1 MFKQL
6 LLFLLCWLWS
16 ALPLEADEPISVT
29 LPGTVTYTLQDTY
42 GDGWNGASISVIDSN
57 GNVVETI
64 TMSGGSSLEG
74 SISLNSD
81 ENYKF
86 VWNSGRYDNECGFV
100 FYDENNKEILSHEVG
115 SKFVLVDVEGYSACL
130 AKTDCAKNCSVSTIT
145 YNSAELSWTGNGG
158 AQSYN
163 LRYRNMDADDGW
175 HTVTGVT
182 SPYTLTGLAADTNY
196 AWEVQAVYSD
206 HNSDWLMYERFTT
219 QELYVKPYDVAVT
232 DIAPTSVVLSWSGNG
247 DVQSYN
253 LRYREASTVFS
264 ESFENGMPS
273 TWQKSGENVFV
284 STPPSGMTAP
294 NGDYV
299 LEIRGGGNVT
309 LPQISLGG
317 TLAFQAAAYDD
328 TTVGYSVSV
337 IIGGNNTTLAEGKI
351 NEGSFDNLV
360 IDLSE
365 YAGQT
370 GTIKITMTSGG
381 YLIIDDVKILK
392 GDEKEWT
399 TVNNVVA
406 PYTLKGLTPDTYYEV
421 QAQAVYGEGE
431 SKWKKFPV
439 FTTLERYAK
448 PYDFAVTDTAITSAV
463 LSWSCYEG
471 VQSYNLRYRNTE
483 ADEDWHILTGVASP
497 YTLKDLTPDT
507 YYEVQV
513 QAVYSDNNSN
523 WSGSKKFTTLE
534 LYARPYDLAVTDV
547 ASTKAV
553 LSWSGNED
561 VQSYNLRYR
570 ETDIILDESFE
581 NNMPSTWQT
590 SGENVFVNIPPPGM
604 TAPSGGSVL
613 AIDGSGTVTLPQ
625 MSLGGTLAFQA
636 AAYASSTAGYSV
648 SVSTDEGDEIV
659 AERTANGGS
668 FALQTVDLSAYAG
681 QTGTISII
689 MTSGSYLIVDDVKIS
704 KGDEEE
710 WTTVNNVVAPYT
722 LKGLTPDT
730 YYDVQAQAVY
740 GEGESKWKNFLIF
753 STLERYAKP
762 YGLAVTDTATS
773 SAVLSWS
780 GNEDVQSYNLRYRE
794 TDKILDES
802 FENGMPSTWQ
812 TSGGNMFVD
821 TPPPGMTAPSGNQV
835 LAIDGGGTVTLPQMP
850 LRGTLTFQAAAFD
863 SSTSGYIISVSTDE
877 GDEIVAEGTANAGS
891 FALQTVDLSA
901 YAGQTGAIKIT
912 MTSGG
917 YLIIDDVRIST
928 GNVAGWTTVNN
939 AVAPYMLKGLTS
951 ETYYEVQAQAVYEG
965 KTTDWTES
973 VLFHTLEST
982 VPAPTGLTIDNVT
995 ASGAV
1000 ASWTGSDE
1008 AQSYN
1013 LRYRT
1018 NVEGSGENSSENFD
1032 SSDSLPTD
1040 WVGNNGVFVSTPP
1053 PGLTAISASNILGM
1067 EDNGYVSL
1075 PQGKLPMTLT
1085 FYAAAFGS
1093 STSGY
1098 IISVLIDGT
1107 EKTVAVGTA
1116 NAGTFAK
1123 QTIDLSAY
1131 AEQTGNI
1138 VIKQT
1143 AGEYLIIDNVVC
1155 SGDEGI
1161 GQWQTVKNVT
1171 NPYTMSNLISETSYE
1186 VQLQAVTT
1194 EGVSRWSSSQSF
1206 ETLEGIKS
1214 PTDLAID
1221 NVTASGAVASWTG
1234 IDEAQ
1239 SYNLRYR
1246 AKDDS
1251 QAEWTVING
1260 ITAGTYTLTELEPET
1275 SYEVQVQ
1282 ATDGEAI
1289 SRWSSK
1295 KAFTTLELFAKPT
1308 GLTAEDVKATNAL
1321 LTWTGSADAQSY
1333 NLRYGMSNVILSE
1346 NFDGSSIS
1354 TGWTSGGESLVGS
1367 PMSTSA
1373 PSGSKVMVLG
1383 ENGGMATPV
1392 IPLGGILTFK
1402 AAAEL
1407 SSTASY
1413 EVYVSSVGMVASGT
1427 VEIGKFAQQT
1437 VDLSAYAGQT
1447 GSIAIRKADGAY
1459 LLIDD
1464 IEVETDTEWQTVE
1477 NIEDTH
1483 YAISGLA
1490 PETKYNVQVQ
1500 TVFADGT
1507 SKWSDQVKF
1516 TTLERFAQ
1524 PYDLT
1529 ASSVTYNSAALSWK
1543 GNDDVQMY
1551 LMRYRENNMP
1561 LNENFDSSDELP
1573 AGWEVNGSG
1582 SIENNENAPSGTG
1595 VLLLT
1600 NGCSVITNEIPLGGT
1615 LSFKTIGNLASY
1627 AVSVELGG
1635 EQKMLVSDSAPSGT
1649 FEEKTIDLS
1658 AYVGQTGRLIFSCIS
1673 NVKKVLAAKAGSGVA
1688 DALVSR
1694 KLYLDDIVLK
1704 LSDDAVVGDWISVD
1718 DVTSPYALGDLD
1730 PEKTYEVQVKAVYG
1744 EIETNWTNGLFF
1756 TTLDSY
1762 AQPFDMEVSNL
1773 SSDGAVV
1780 SWTGNDN
1787 VQQFNLR
1794 YRENNELLN
1803 GNFDSSNELPAGWEV
1818 NGSGFIENNENA
1830 PSGTGVLVITDGS
1843 VMKTNEIPLGGTLS
1857 FKTSGNFALS
1867 YVVSVEL
1874 GGEQKML
1881 VSDLAPDGTF
1891 EEKTID
1897 LSAYAG
1903 QTGRLIFS
1911 CYSNLEAKATKVI
1924 SATDAPFF
1932 VIEPGVYFDDI
1943 VLWLGDDAV
1952 VGDWISVDDVTS
1964 PYALGD
1970 LDPEKTYEVQVKA
1983 VYDEQETD
1991 WTKGVFFTTLLATGI
2006 TDYHFATPA
2015 KNVDAWYDLS
2025 GRKLNARPAKAGM
2038 YIYRGKKIMV
2048 ER

>member
-1 MFKQL
+1 
-6 LLFLLCWLWS
+6 
-16 ALPLEADEPISVT
+16 
-29 LPGTVTYTLQDTY
+29 
-42 GDGWNGASISVIDSN
+42 
-57 GNVVETI
+57 
-64 TMSGGSSLEG
+64 MSEGSSLEG

-81 ENYKF
+81 EDYKF
-86 VWNSGRYDNECGFV
+86 VWKKGPYDEECGFV
-100 FYDENNKEILSHEVG
+100 FYDENNKEILSHEMF
-115 SKFVLVDVEGYSACL
+115 SKFVFVDVEGYSTCL
-130 AKTDCAKNCSVSTIT
+130 AKTDCPEDYSVGNVR

-158 AQSYN
+158 AQTYN
-163 LRYRNMDADDGW
+163 LRYRNLDADDGW
-175 HTVTGVT
+175 HTLTGVT
-182 SPYTLTGLAADTNY
+182 SSYTLANLAAETKY

-206 HNSDWLMYERFTT
+206 HNSDW
-219 QELYVKPYDVAVT
+219 
-232 DIAPTSVVLSWSGNG
+232 
-247 DVQSYN
+247 
-253 LRYREASTVFS
+253 
-264 ESFENGMPS
+264 
-273 TWQKSGENVFV
+273 
-284 STPPSGMTAP
+284 
-294 NGDYV
+294 
-299 LEIRGGGNVT
+299 
-309 LPQISLGG
+309 
-317 TLAFQAAAYDD
+317 
-328 TTVGYSVSV
+328 V
-337 IIGGNNTTLAEGKI
+337 I
-351 NEGSFDNLV
+351 
-360 IDLSE
+360 
-365 YAGQT
+365 
-370 GTIKITMTSGG
+370 
-381 YLIIDDVKILK
+381 
-392 GDEKEWT
+392 
-399 TVNNVVA
+399 
-406 PYTLKGLTPDTYYEV
+406 
-421 QAQAVYGEGE
+421 GE
-431 SKWKKFPV
+431 S
-439 FTTLERYAK
+439 FTTLERY
-448 PYDFAVTDTAITSAV
+448 V
-463 LSWSCYEG
+463 
-471 VQSYNLRYRNTE
+471 
-483 ADEDWHILTGVASP
+483 
-497 YTLKDLTPDT
+497 
-507 YYEVQV
+507 
-513 QAVYSDNNSN
+513 
-523 WSGSKKFTTLE
+523 
-534 LYARPYDLAVTDV
+534 RPYDLAVTDV

-553 LSWSGNED
+553 LSWSGNEE

-570 ETDIILDESFE
+570 EADFVLSENFE
-581 NNMPSTWQT
+581 NGMPSTWQT
-590 SGENVFVNIPPPGM
+590 SGENVFVGNPPPGM
-604 TAPSGGSVL
+604 TAPSGGYVL
-613 AIDGSGTVTLPQ
+613 AISGGGTVTLPQ
-625 MSLGGTLAFQA
+625 MPLGGALTFQA
-636 AAYASSTAGYSV
+636 GAYGSSTSGYYVKVIIDGDSV
-648 SVSTDEGDEIV
+648 VVADGTVSE
-659 AERTANGGS
+659 GS
-668 FALQTVDLSAYAG
+668 FAQQTVDLSAYTG
-681 QTGTISII
+681 QTGAISIV
-689 MTSGSYLIVDDVKIS
+689 MTSGSYLIVDDVNILPADDA
-704 KGDEEE
+704 G
-710 WTTVNNVVAPYT
+710 WTTVNNAVAPYKLT
-722 LKGLTPDT
+722 GLTPET
-730 YYDVQAQAVY
+730 SYVVQAQAVY
-740 GEGESKWKNFLIF
+740 GEGKSKWETFPIIT
-753 STLERYAKP
+753 TLERYAKP
-762 YGLAVTDTATS
+762 YGLAVTDTAAT
-773 SAVLSWS
+773 SAVLLWS
-780 GNEDVQSYNLRYRE
+780 GNEEVQSYNLRYCE
-794 TDKILDES
+794 ADFVLSES

-812 TSGGNMFVD
+812 KSGENVFVSP
-821 TPPPGMTAPSGNQV
+821 PPPGLTAPSGGYVFGIN
-835 LAIDGGGTVTLPQMP
+835 GGGNVTLPQMP
-850 LRGTLTFQAAAFD
+850 LGGTLTFQAAAFNF
-863 SSTSGYIISVSTDE
+863 STAGYKVSVSTDE
-877 GDEIVAEGTANAGS
+877 GDEIVAEGTANAGT

-912 MTSGG
+912 MTSGA

-939 AVAPYMLKGLTS
+939 AVAPYMLKGLTP

-1018 NVEGSGENSSENFD
+1018 KVEGSGENISENFD
-1032 SSDSLPTD
+1032 SSSLLPTG
-1040 WVGNNGVFVSTPP
+1040 WVGNNGVFVDTPP
-1053 PGLTAISASNILGM
+1053 PGLMAISASNILGM
-1067 EDNGYVSL
+1067 EYNGYVSL

-1085 FYAAAFGS
+1085 FYAAAFGTATS
-1093 STSGY
+1093 SY

-1107 EKTVAVGTA
+1107 EKTVAEGTA

-1131 AEQTGNI
+1131 AGQTGNI

-1143 AGEYLIIDNVVC
+1143 AGDFLIIDNVVC
-1155 SGDEGI
+1155 SGDEEI
-1161 GQWQTVKNVT
+1161 GQWQTVENVT

-1234 IDEAQ
+1234 SDEAQ

-1282 ATDGEAI
+1282 ATDGEVI
-1289 SRWSSK
+1289 SPWSSK

-1308 GLTAEDVKATNAL
+1308 GLTAESVNATNAL
-1321 LTWTGSADAQSY
+1321 LAWTGSADAQSY
-1333 NLRYGMSNVILSE
+1333 NLRYSNVILSE

-1354 TGWTSGGESLVGS
+1354 TGWTSGGDSFVGR

-1373 PSGSKVMVLG
+1373 PSGSKVMALG

-1402 AAAEL
+1402 AAAEM
-1407 SSTASY
+1407 SSTAFY

-1447 GSIAIRKADGAY
+1447 GSIVIRKAGGAY

-1483 YAISGLA
+1483 YAISGLD

-1561 LNENFDSSDELP
+1561 FNENFDSSDELP

-1600 NGCSVITNEIPLGGT
+1600 DDCSVITNEIPLGGT
-1615 LSFKTIGNLASY
+1615 LSFKTIGNYVSY

-1658 AYVGQTGRLIFSCIS
+1658 AYTGQTGRLIFSCYS
-1673 NVKKVLAAKAGSGVA
+1673 NLKKVLAAKAGSGAA
-1688 DALVSR
+1688 DAVVSSE
-1694 KLYLDDIVLK
+1694 LYLDDIVLK
-1704 LSDDAVVGDWISVD
+1704 LGDDVVVGDWISVD
-1718 DVTSPYALGDLD
+1718 DVTSPYALSGLE

-1780 SWTGNDN
+1780 LWTGNDN

-1803 GNFDSSNELPAGWEV
+1803 ENFDSSNELLAGWEV
-1818 NGSGFIENNENA
+1818 KGSGYIENNENA

-1843 VMKTNEIPLGGTLS
+1843 VMMTNEIPLGGTLS
-1857 FKTSGNFALS
+1857 FKTSGRFAS
-1867 YVVSVEL
+1867 YAVSVEL

-1881 VSDLAPDGTF
+1881 VSDSAPNGTF

-1911 CYSNLEAKATKVI
+1911 CSNNLKEVLAAKATKVI

-1932 VIEPGVYFDDI
+1932 VIDPKVYFDDI
-1943 VLWLGDDAV
+1943 VLKLGDDAV

>member
-16 ALPLEADEPISVT
+16 ALPLEAIEPISLT
-29 LPGTVTYTLQDTY
+29 LPGTVTYTLQDDY

-64 TMSGGSSLEG
+64 TMSEGSSLEG

-81 ENYKF
+81 EDYKF
-86 VWNSGRYDNECGFV
+86 VWKKGSYDDECGFD
-100 FYDENNKEILSHEVG
+100 FYDENNKVILSHYVR
-115 SKFVLVDVEGYSACL
+115 SDFVYVDVEGYSTCL
-130 AKTDCAKNCSVSTIT
+130 AKADCAKDYSVGNVR
-145 YNSAELSWTGNGG
+145 YNSAVLSWTGNGG

-182 SPYTLTGLAADTNY
+182 SPYTLTGLAAETKY
-196 AWEVQAVYSD
+196 AWEVQAVYAD
-206 HNSDWLMYERFTT
+206 HNSDWLMYECFTT
-219 QELYVKPYDVAVT
+219 SEPYATPYDLAVT
-232 DIAPTSVVLSWSGNG
+232 NLGSTSAVLSWSDNE

-253 LRYREASTVFS
+253 LRYREADFVLS
-264 ESFENGMPS
+264 ENFENGMPS
-273 TWQKSGENVFV
+273 IWQTSGGNVFV
-284 STPPSGMTAP
+284 GNPPPGMTAP
-294 NGDYV
+294 SGGSV
-299 LEIRGGGNVT
+299 LAISGGGNVI
-309 LPQISLGG
+309 LPQMPLGG
-317 TLAFQAAAYDD
+317 ALTFQAGAFQSL
-328 TTVGYSVSV
+328 TPGYAVKV
-337 IIGGNNTTLAEGKI
+337 IIDGDSVVVADGTVSA
-351 NEGSFDNLV
+351 GSFAQQTV
-360 IDLSE
+360 DLSA

-370 GTIKITMTSGG
+370 GAISIVMTSGG
-381 YLIIDDVKILK
+381 YLIVDDVNILSA
-392 GDEKEWT
+392 DEAGWT
-399 TVNNVVA
+399 TVNNAVA
-406 PYTLKGLTPDTYYEV
+406 PYKMTGLAPETSYVV
-421 QAQAVYGEGE
+421 QAQAVYGDIK
-431 SKWKKFPV
+431 SKWGYFPV
-439 FTTLERYAK
+439 ITTPERYAK
-448 PYDFAVTDTAITSAV
+448 PYDLAVTDTAITSAV

-471 VQSYNLRYRNTE
+471 VQSYNLRYRKANE
-483 ADEDWHILTGVASP
+483 DEEWQIVTGVTSP
-497 YTLKDLTPDT
+497 YTLTGLAADT
-507 YYEVQV
+507 RYAWEV
-513 QAVYSDNNSN
+513 QAVYSDNS
-523 WSGSKKFTTLE
+523 SKWAKGEAFTTLE
-534 LYARPYDLAVTDV
+534 RYTRPYDLAVTDT
-547 ASTKAV
+547 AITSAV
-553 LSWSGNED
+553 LSWSGNEE

-570 ETDIILDESFE
+570 EADFVLSENFE
-581 NNMPSTWQT
+581 NGMPSTWQK
-590 SGENVFVNIPPPGM
+590 SGGNVYVNTPPPGM
-604 TAPSGGSVL
+604 PAPSGGHVFV
-613 AIDGSGTVTLPQ
+613 IDGSGTVTLPQ
-625 MSLGGTLAFQA
+625 MPLGGALTFQA
-636 AAYASSTAGYSV
+636 GAYGSSTSGYYVKVIIDGDSLVVADRIVSAGSY
-648 SVSTDEGDEIV
+648 
-659 AERTANGGS
+659 AQ
-668 FALQTVDLSAYAG
+668 QTVDLSAYTG
-681 QTGTISII
+681 QTGAISIV
-689 MTSGSYLIVDDVKIS
+689 MTSGSYLIVDDVNILPADDA
-704 KGDEEE
+704 G
-710 WTTVNNVVAPYT
+710 WTTVNNAVAPYKLT
-722 LKGLTPDT
+722 GLTPET
-730 YYDVQAQAVY
+730 SYVVQAQAVY
-740 GEGESKWKNFLIF
+740 KDGKSKLETFPVIT
-753 STLERYAKP
+753 TLERYAKP
-762 YGLAVTDTATS
+762 YGLAVTDTAAT
-773 SAVLSWS
+773 SAVLLWS
-780 GNEDVQSYNLRYRE
+780 GNEEVQSYNLRYCE
-794 TDKILDES
+794 ADFVLSES

-812 TSGGNMFVD
+812 TSGGNVYVD
-821 TPPPGMTAPSGNQV
+821 TPPPGMPAPSGGHV
-835 LAIDGGGTVTLPQMP
+835 LVIDGGGSVILPQIS
-850 LRGTLTFQAAAFD
+850 LGGTLTFQAAAFNF
-863 SSTSGYIISVSTDE
+863 STAGYSVSVIIGENNTTL
-877 GDEIVAEGTANAGS
+877 AEGEINEGS
-891 FALQTVDLSA
+891 FDNLAIDLSA
-901 YAGQTGAIKIT
+901 YAGQAGTIKIT
-912 MTSGG
+912 MTSGA

-939 AVAPYMLKGLTS
+939 AVAPYTLAGITP
-951 ETYYEVQAQAVYEG
+951 ETYYEVQVQAVYEG
-965 KTTDWTES
+965 KTTDWTGS
-973 VLFHTLEST
+973 VLFHTLESII
-982 VPAPTGLTIDNVT
+982 PAPSGLTIDNVT

-1018 NVEGSGENSSENFD
+1018 KVEGSGENISENFD
-1032 SSDSLPTD
+1032 SSSLLPTG

-1053 PGLTAISASNILGM
+1053 PGLMAISASNILGM
-1067 EDNGYVSL
+1067 EYNGYVSL

-1093 STSGY
+1093 STSSY

-1107 EKTVAVGTA
+1107 EKTVAAGTA

-1155 SGDEGI
+1155 SGDEEI

-1186 VQLQAVTT
+1186 VQVQAVTT
-1194 EGVSRWSSSQSF
+1194 EGVSRWSS
-1206 ETLEGIKS
+1206 
-1214 PTDLAID
+1214 
-1221 NVTASGAVASWTG
+1221 
-1234 IDEAQ
+1234 
-1239 SYNLRYR
+1239 
-1246 AKDDS
+1246 
-1251 QAEWTVING
+1251 
-1260 ITAGTYTLTELEPET
+1260 
-1275 SYEVQVQ
+1275 
-1282 ATDGEAI
+1282 
-1289 SRWSSK
+1289 K
-1295 KAFTTLELFAKPT
+1295 KAFTTLERFAKPT
-1308 GLTAEDVKATNAL
+1308 GLTAESVNATNAL
-1321 LTWTGSADAQSY
+1321 LAWTGSADAQSY
-1333 NLRYGMSNVILSE
+1333 NLRYSNVILSE

-1354 TGWTSGGESLVGS
+1354 TGWTLGGDSFVDR

-1402 AAAEL
+1402 AAAEM
-1407 SSTASY
+1407 SSTAFY

-1447 GSIAIRKADGAY
+1447 GSIVIRKAGGAY

-1483 YAISGLA
+1483 YAIMGLE

-1595 VLLLT
+1595 VLVIT
-1600 NGCSVITNEIPLGGT
+1600 DGSVMMTNEIPLGGT
-1615 LSFKTIGNLASY
+1615 LSFKTSGRFASY

-1635 EQKMLVSDSAPSGT
+1635 EQKMLVSDSAPNGT

-1658 AYVGQTGRLIFSCIS
+1658 AYAGQTGRLIFSCSS
-1673 NVKKVLAAKAGSGVA
+1673 NLKKVLAAKAGSGAA
-1688 DALVSR
+1688 DAVVSSE
-1694 KLYLDDIVLK
+1694 LYLDDIVLK
-1704 LSDDAVVGDWISVD
+1704 LGDDVVVGDWISVD
-1718 DVTSPYALGDLD
+1718 DVTSPYALSGLE

-1803 GNFDSSNELPAGWEV
+1803 ENFDSSNELPAGWEV
-1818 NGSGFIENNENA
+1818 NGSGSIENNENA

-1843 VMKTNEIPLGGTLS
+1843 VMMTNEIPLGGTLS
-1857 FKTSGNFALS
+1857 FKTSGRFAS
-1867 YVVSVEL
+1867 YAVSVEL

-1881 VSDLAPDGTF
+1881 VSDSAPNGTF

-1911 CYSNLEAKATKVI
+1911 CSNNLKLVLAAKATKVI

-1932 VIEPGVYFDDI
+1932 VIDPKVYFDDI
-1943 VLWLGDDAV
+1943 VLKLGDDAV

-1991 WTKGVFFTTLLATGI
+1991 WTKGMFFTTLLATGI

>member
-1 MFKQL
+1 M
-6 LLFLLCWLWS
+6 
-16 ALPLEADEPISVT
+16 EADEPISVT
-29 LPGTVTYTLQDTY
+29 LPGTVTYTLRDDC

-64 TMSGGSSLEG
+64 TMSEGSSYEG

-81 ENYKF
+81 EDYKF
-86 VWNSGRYDNECGFV
+86 VWKKGPYDEECGFV
-100 FYDENNKEILSHEVG
+100 FYDENNKEILSHEMF
-115 SKFVLVDVEGYSACL
+115 SKFVFVDVEGYSTCL
-130 AKTDCAKNCSVSTIT
+130 AKTDCPEDYSVGNVR

-163 LRYRNMDADDGW
+163 LRYRNLDADDGW
-175 HTVTGVT
+175 HTLTGVT
-182 SPYTLTGLAADTNY
+182 SSYTLANLAAETKY

-206 HNSDWLMYERFTT
+206 HNSDW
-219 QELYVKPYDVAVT
+219 
-232 DIAPTSVVLSWSGNG
+232 
-247 DVQSYN
+247 
-253 LRYREASTVFS
+253 
-264 ESFENGMPS
+264 
-273 TWQKSGENVFV
+273 
-284 STPPSGMTAP
+284 
-294 NGDYV
+294 
-299 LEIRGGGNVT
+299 
-309 LPQISLGG
+309 
-317 TLAFQAAAYDD
+317 
-328 TTVGYSVSV
+328 V
-337 IIGGNNTTLAEGKI
+337 I
-351 NEGSFDNLV
+351 
-360 IDLSE
+360 
-365 YAGQT
+365 
-370 GTIKITMTSGG
+370 
-381 YLIIDDVKILK
+381 
-392 GDEKEWT
+392 
-399 TVNNVVA
+399 
-406 PYTLKGLTPDTYYEV
+406 
-421 QAQAVYGEGE
+421 GE
-431 SKWKKFPV
+431 S
-439 FTTLERYAK
+439 FTTLERY
-448 PYDFAVTDTAITSAV
+448 V
-463 LSWSCYEG
+463 
-471 VQSYNLRYRNTE
+471 
-483 ADEDWHILTGVASP
+483 
-497 YTLKDLTPDT
+497 
-507 YYEVQV
+507 
-513 QAVYSDNNSN
+513 
-523 WSGSKKFTTLE
+523 
-534 LYARPYDLAVTDV
+534 RPYDLAVTDV

-553 LSWSGNED
+553 LSWSGNEE

-570 ETDIILDESFE
+570 EADFVLSENFE
-581 NNMPSTWQT
+581 NGMPSTWQT
-590 SGENVFVNIPPPGM
+590 SGGNVFVGNPPPGM
-604 TAPSGGSVL
+604 TAPSGGYVL
-613 AIDGSGTVTLPQ
+613 AISGGGTVTLPQ
-625 MSLGGTLAFQA
+625 MPLGGALTFQA
-636 AAYASSTAGYSV
+636 GAYGSSTSGYYVKVIIDGDSV
-648 SVSTDEGDEIV
+648 VVADGTVSE
-659 AERTANGGS
+659 GS
-668 FALQTVDLSAYAG
+668 FAQQTVDLSAYTG
-681 QTGTISII
+681 QTGAISIV
-689 MTSGSYLIVDDVKIS
+689 MTSGSYLIVDDVNILPADDA
-704 KGDEEE
+704 G
-710 WTTVNNVVAPYT
+710 WTTVNNAVAPYKMT
-722 LKGLTPDT
+722 GLTPET
-730 YYDVQAQAVY
+730 SYVVQAQAVY
-740 GEGESKWKNFLIF
+740 GEGKSKWETFPVIT
-753 STLERYAKP
+753 TLERYAKP
-762 YGLAVTDTATS
+762 YGLAVTDTAAT
-773 SAVLSWS
+773 SAVLLWS
-780 GNEDVQSYNLRYRE
+780 GNEEVQSYNLRYCE
-794 TDKILDES
+794 ADFVLSEN

-812 TSGGNMFVD
+812 KSGGNVFVSP
-821 TPPPGMTAPSGNQV
+821 PPPGLTAPSGGYVFGIN
-835 LAIDGGGTVTLPQMP
+835 GGGNVTLPQMP
-850 LRGTLTFQAAAFD
+850 LGGTLTFQAAAFNF
-863 SSTSGYIISVSTDE
+863 STAGYKVSVSTDE
-877 GDEIVAEGTANAGS
+877 GDEIVAEGTANAGT

-912 MTSGG
+912 MTSGA

-928 GNVAGWTTVNN
+928 GNVAEWTTVNN
-939 AVAPYMLKGLTS
+939 AVAPYTLKGLTP

-973 VLFHTLEST
+973 VLFHTLESII
-982 VPAPTGLTIDNVT
+982 PAPSGLTIDNVT

-1000 ASWTGSDE
+1000 ASWTGS
-1008 AQSYN
+1008 
-1013 LRYRT
+1013 
-1018 NVEGSGENSSENFD
+1018 
-1032 SSDSLPTD
+1032 
-1040 WVGNNGVFVSTPP
+1040 
-1053 PGLTAISASNILGM
+1053 
-1067 EDNGYVSL
+1067 
-1075 PQGKLPMTLT
+1075 
-1085 FYAAAFGS
+1085 
-1093 STSGY
+1093 
-1098 IISVLIDGT
+1098 
-1107 EKTVAVGTA
+1107 
-1116 NAGTFAK
+1116 
-1123 QTIDLSAY
+1123 
-1131 AEQTGNI
+1131 
-1138 VIKQT
+1138 
-1143 AGEYLIIDNVVC
+1143 
-1155 SGDEGI
+1155 
-1161 GQWQTVKNVT
+1161 
-1171 NPYTMSNLISETSYE
+1171 
-1186 VQLQAVTT
+1186 
-1194 EGVSRWSSSQSF
+1194 
-1206 ETLEGIKS
+1206 
-1214 PTDLAID
+1214 
-1221 NVTASGAVASWTG
+1221 
-1234 IDEAQ
+1234 DEAQ

-1295 KAFTTLELFAKPT
+1295 KAFTTLERFAKPT
-1308 GLTAEDVKATNAL
+1308 GLTAESVNATNAL
-1321 LTWTGSADAQSY
+1321 LAWTGSADAQSY

-1354 TGWTSGGESLVGS
+1354 TGWTSGGGSLVGS

-1402 AAAEL
+1402 AAAEIT
-1407 SSTASY
+1407 STASY

-1447 GSIAIRKADGAY
+1447 GSIVIRKADGAY

-1573 AGWEVNGSG
+1573 AGWEVNGLG

-1635 EQKMLVSDSAPSGT
+1635 EQKMLVSDFAPSGT

-1658 AYVGQTGRLIFSCIS
+1658 AYAGQTGRLIFSCIS
-1673 NVKKVLAAKAGSGVA
+1673 NVKKVLAAKAGSGAA
-1688 DALVSR
+1688 DAVVSR
-1694 KLYLDDIVLK
+1694 ELYLDDIVLK

-1803 GNFDSSNELPAGWEV
+1803 ENFDSSDELPAGWEV
-1818 NGSGFIENNENA
+1818 NGVAAVKSSLSDA
-1830 PSGTGVLVITDGS
+1830 PSGTNALQVTSGY
-1843 VMKTNEIPLGGTLS
+1843 VMTNEIPLGGTLS

-1911 CYSNLEAKATKVI
+1911 CNSNLEAKATKVI
-1924 SATDAPFF
+1924 SATDALFP
-1932 VIEPGVYFDDI
+1932 VIEPGVYYDDI
-1943 VLWLGDDAV
+1943 VLKLGDDAV

-1991 WTKGVFFTTLLATGI
+1991 WTKGMFFTTLLATGI

>member
-29 LPGTVTYTLQDTY
+29 LPGTVTYTLRDDY

-64 TMSGGSSLEG
+64 TMSEGSSLEG

-81 ENYKF
+81 EDYKF
-86 VWNSGRYDNECGFV
+86 VWKEGGYDNECGFV

-115 SKFVLVDVEGYSACL
+115 SKFVFVDVEGYSTCL
-130 AKTDCAKNCSVSTIT
+130 AKADCAKNCSVSTIT

-163 LRYRNMDADDGW
+163 LRYRNLDADDGW
-175 HTVTGVT
+175 HTLTGVT
-182 SPYTLTGLAADTNY
+182 SSYTLANLAAETKY

-206 HNSDWLMYERFTT
+206 HNSDW
-219 QELYVKPYDVAVT
+219 
-232 DIAPTSVVLSWSGNG
+232 
-247 DVQSYN
+247 
-253 LRYREASTVFS
+253 
-264 ESFENGMPS
+264 
-273 TWQKSGENVFV
+273 
-284 STPPSGMTAP
+284 
-294 NGDYV
+294 
-299 LEIRGGGNVT
+299 
-309 LPQISLGG
+309 
-317 TLAFQAAAYDD
+317 
-328 TTVGYSVSV
+328 V
-337 IIGGNNTTLAEGKI
+337 I
-351 NEGSFDNLV
+351 
-360 IDLSE
+360 
-365 YAGQT
+365 
-370 GTIKITMTSGG
+370 
-381 YLIIDDVKILK
+381 
-392 GDEKEWT
+392 
-399 TVNNVVA
+399 
-406 PYTLKGLTPDTYYEV
+406 
-421 QAQAVYGEGE
+421 GE
-431 SKWKKFPV
+431 S
-439 FTTLERYAK
+439 FTTLERY
-448 PYDFAVTDTAITSAV
+448 V
-463 LSWSCYEG
+463 
-471 VQSYNLRYRNTE
+471 
-483 ADEDWHILTGVASP
+483 
-497 YTLKDLTPDT
+497 
-507 YYEVQV
+507 
-513 QAVYSDNNSN
+513 
-523 WSGSKKFTTLE
+523 
-534 LYARPYDLAVTDV
+534 RPYDLAVT
-547 ASTKAV
+547 
-553 LSWSGNED
+553 
-561 VQSYNLRYR
+561 NL
-570 ETDIILDESFE
+570 
-581 NNMPSTWQT
+581 
-590 SGENVFVNIPPPGM
+590 
-604 TAPSGGSVL
+604 
-613 AIDGSGTVTLPQ
+613 
-625 MSLGGTLAFQA
+625 
-636 AAYASSTAGYSV
+636 SST
-648 SVSTDEGDEIV
+648 
-659 AERTANGGS
+659 
-668 FALQTVDLSAYAG
+668 
-681 QTGTISII
+681 
-689 MTSGSYLIVDDVKIS
+689 
-704 KGDEEE
+704 
-710 WTTVNNVVAPYT
+710 
-722 LKGLTPDT
+722 
-730 YYDVQAQAVY
+730 
-740 GEGESKWKNFLIF
+740 
-753 STLERYAKP
+753 
-762 YGLAVTDTATS
+762 

-794 TDKILDES
+794 ADFVLSEN

-812 TSGGNMFVD
+812 TSGENVFVK
-821 TPPPGMTAPSGNQV
+821 TPPPGMTAPSGGHV
-835 LAIDGGGTVTLPQMP
+835 FVIDGSGTVTLPQMP
-850 LRGTLTFQAAAFD
+850 LGGALTFQAGAYG
-863 SSTSGYIISVSTDE
+863 SSTSGYYVKVIIDGDSLVVADRIVS
-877 GDEIVAEGTANAGS
+877 AGS

-901 YAGQTGAIKIT
+901 YTGQTGAISIVMTSGSYLIVDDVNILPADDAGWTTVNNAVAPYKLTGLTPETSYEVQAQAVYGEGKSKWETFPVITTLERYAKPYGLAVTDTAATSAVLSWSGNEDVQSYNLRYREADFVLSENFENGMPSTWQTSGENVFVNTPPTGMPAPSGGHVLVIDGGGSVILPQMPLGGTLTFQAAAFDFPTAGYSVSVIIGENNTTLAEGEINEGSFDNLAIDFSAYAGQAGTIKIT
-912 MTSGG
+912 MTSGA

-939 AVAPYMLKGLTS
+939 AVAPYTLKGLTP

-982 VPAPTGLTIDNVT
+982 VPAPSGLTIDNVT

-1018 NVEGSGENSSENFD
+1018 KVEGSGENISENFD
-1032 SSDSLPTD
+1032 SSYSLPTG
-1040 WVGNNGVFVSTPP
+1040 WVGNNGVFVSDPP
-1053 PGLTAISASNILGM
+1053 PGLAAISASNILGI

-1098 IISVLIDGT
+1098 TVSVLIDGT
-1107 EKTVAVGTA
+1107 EKTVAEGTA

-1131 AEQTGNI
+1131 AGQTGNI

-1155 SGDEGI
+1155 SSDEEI

-1295 KAFTTLELFAKPT
+1295 KAFTTLERFAKPT
-1308 GLTAEDVKATNAL
+1308 GLTAESVNATNAL

-1354 TGWTSGGESLVGS
+1354 TGWTSGGGSLVGS

-1383 ENGGMATPV
+1383 ENGGMATPA

-1402 AAAEL
+1402 AAAEIT
-1407 SSTASY
+1407 STAYY
-1413 EVYVSSVGMVASGT
+1413 EVYVSSVGLVASGI
-1427 VEIGKFAQQT
+1427 VKIGEFAQQT

-1447 GSIAIRKADGAY
+1447 GSIVIRKADGAY

-1483 YAISGLA
+1483 YAIMGLE

-1573 AGWEVNGSG
+1573 AGWEVNGLG

-1635 EQKMLVSDSAPSGT
+1635 DQKMLVSGSAPSGT

-1658 AYVGQTGRLIFSCIS
+1658 AYAGQTGRLIFSCSS
-1673 NVKKVLAAKAGSGVA
+1673 NVKKVLAAKAGSGAA
-1688 DALVSR
+1688 DAVVSR
-1694 KLYLDDIVLK
+1694 ELYLDDIVLK
-1704 LSDDAVVGDWISVD
+1704 LGDDAVVGDWISVD
-1718 DVTSPYALGDLD
+1718 DVTSPYALGDLG

-1803 GNFDSSNELPAGWEV
+1803 ENFDSSNELPAGWEV
-1818 NGSGFIENNENA
+1818 NGVAAVKSSLSDA
-1830 PSGTGVLVITDGS
+1830 PSGTNALQVTSGY
-1843 VMKTNEIPLGGTLS
+1843 VMTNEIPLGGTLS
-1857 FKTSGNFALS
+1857 FKTSGNYALS

-1891 EEKTID
+1891 EEKTVD

-1911 CYSNLEAKATKVI
+1911 CKSNLEAKATKVI
-1924 SATDAPFF
+1924 SATDALLP
-1932 VIEPGVYFDDI
+1932 VIEPGVYYDDI
-1943 VLWLGDDAV
+1943 VLKLGDDAV

-1991 WTKGVFFTTLLATGI
+1991 WTKGIFFTTLLATGI

>member
-29 LPGTVTYTLQDTY
+29 LPGTVTYTLRDDY

-64 TMSGGSSLEG
+64 TMSEGSSLEG

-81 ENYKF
+81 EDYKF
-86 VWNSGRYDNECGFV
+86 VWKEGGYDNECGFV

-115 SKFVLVDVEGYSACL
+115 SKFVFVDVEGYSTCL
-130 AKTDCAKNCSVSTIT
+130 AKADCAKNCSVSTIT

-163 LRYRNMDADDGW
+163 LRYRNLDADDGW
-175 HTVTGVT
+175 HTLTGVT
-182 SPYTLTGLAADTNY
+182 SSYTLANLAAETKY

-206 HNSDWLMYERFTT
+206 HNSDW
-219 QELYVKPYDVAVT
+219 
-232 DIAPTSVVLSWSGNG
+232 
-247 DVQSYN
+247 
-253 LRYREASTVFS
+253 
-264 ESFENGMPS
+264 
-273 TWQKSGENVFV
+273 
-284 STPPSGMTAP
+284 
-294 NGDYV
+294 
-299 LEIRGGGNVT
+299 
-309 LPQISLGG
+309 
-317 TLAFQAAAYDD
+317 
-328 TTVGYSVSV
+328 V
-337 IIGGNNTTLAEGKI
+337 I
-351 NEGSFDNLV
+351 
-360 IDLSE
+360 
-365 YAGQT
+365 
-370 GTIKITMTSGG
+370 
-381 YLIIDDVKILK
+381 
-392 GDEKEWT
+392 
-399 TVNNVVA
+399 
-406 PYTLKGLTPDTYYEV
+406 
-421 QAQAVYGEGE
+421 GE
-431 SKWKKFPV
+431 S
-439 FTTLERYAK
+439 FTTLERY
-448 PYDFAVTDTAITSAV
+448 V
-463 LSWSCYEG
+463 
-471 VQSYNLRYRNTE
+471 
-483 ADEDWHILTGVASP
+483 
-497 YTLKDLTPDT
+497 
-507 YYEVQV
+507 
-513 QAVYSDNNSN
+513 
-523 WSGSKKFTTLE
+523 
-534 LYARPYDLAVTDV
+534 RPYDLAVT
-547 ASTKAV
+547 
-553 LSWSGNED
+553 
-561 VQSYNLRYR
+561 NL
-570 ETDIILDESFE
+570 
-581 NNMPSTWQT
+581 
-590 SGENVFVNIPPPGM
+590 
-604 TAPSGGSVL
+604 
-613 AIDGSGTVTLPQ
+613 
-625 MSLGGTLAFQA
+625 
-636 AAYASSTAGYSV
+636 SST
-648 SVSTDEGDEIV
+648 
-659 AERTANGGS
+659 
-668 FALQTVDLSAYAG
+668 
-681 QTGTISII
+681 
-689 MTSGSYLIVDDVKIS
+689 
-704 KGDEEE
+704 
-710 WTTVNNVVAPYT
+710 
-722 LKGLTPDT
+722 
-730 YYDVQAQAVY
+730 
-740 GEGESKWKNFLIF
+740 
-753 STLERYAKP
+753 
-762 YGLAVTDTATS
+762 

-794 TDKILDES
+794 ADFVLSEN

-812 TSGGNMFVD
+812 TSGENVFVN
-821 TPPPGMTAPSGNQV
+821 TPPTGMPAPSGGHV
-835 LAIDGGGTVTLPQMP
+835 LVIDGGGSVILPQMP
-850 LRGTLTFQAAAFD
+850 LGGTLTFQAAAFD
-863 SSTSGYIISVSTDE
+863 FPTAGYSVSVIIGENNTTL
-877 GDEIVAEGTANAGS
+877 AEGEINEGS
-891 FALQTVDLSA
+891 FDNLAIDFSA
-901 YAGQTGAIKIT
+901 YAGQAGTIKIT
-912 MTSGG
+912 MTSGA

-939 AVAPYMLKGLTS
+939 AVAPYTLKGLTP

-982 VPAPTGLTIDNVT
+982 VPAPSGLTIDNVT

-1018 NVEGSGENSSENFD
+1018 KVEGSGENISENFD
-1032 SSDSLPTD
+1032 SSYSLPTG
-1040 WVGNNGVFVSTPP
+1040 WVGNNGVFVSDPP
-1053 PGLTAISASNILGM
+1053 PGLAAISASNILGI

-1098 IISVLIDGT
+1098 TVSVLIDGT
-1107 EKTVAVGTA
+1107 EKTVAEGTA

-1131 AEQTGNI
+1131 AGQTGNI

-1155 SGDEGI
+1155 SSDEEI

-1295 KAFTTLELFAKPT
+1295 KAFTTLERFAKPT
-1308 GLTAEDVKATNAL
+1308 GLTAESVNATNAL

-1354 TGWTSGGESLVGS
+1354 TGWTSGGGSLVGS

-1383 ENGGMATPV
+1383 ENGGMATPA

-1402 AAAEL
+1402 AAAEIT
-1407 SSTASY
+1407 STAYY
-1413 EVYVSSVGMVASGT
+1413 EVYVSSVGLVASGI
-1427 VEIGKFAQQT
+1427 VKIGEFAQQT

-1447 GSIAIRKADGAY
+1447 GSIVIRKADGAY

-1483 YAISGLA
+1483 YAIMGLE

-1573 AGWEVNGSG
+1573 AGWEVNGLG

-1635 EQKMLVSDSAPSGT
+1635 DQKMLVSGSAPSGT

-1658 AYVGQTGRLIFSCIS
+1658 AYAGQTGRLIFSCSS
-1673 NVKKVLAAKAGSGVA
+1673 NVKKVLAAKAGSGAA
-1688 DALVSR
+1688 DAVVSR
-1694 KLYLDDIVLK
+1694 ELYLDDIVLK
-1704 LSDDAVVGDWISVD
+1704 LGDDAVVGDWISVD
-1718 DVTSPYALGDLD
+1718 DVTSPYALGDLG

-1803 GNFDSSNELPAGWEV
+1803 ENFDSSNELPAGWEV
-1818 NGSGFIENNENA
+1818 NGVAAVKSSLSDA
-1830 PSGTGVLVITDGS
+1830 PSGTNALQVTSGY
-1843 VMKTNEIPLGGTLS
+1843 VMTNEIPLGGTLS
-1857 FKTSGNFALS
+1857 FKTSGNYALS

-1891 EEKTID
+1891 EEKTVD

-1911 CYSNLEAKATKVI
+1911 CKSNLEAKATKVI
-1924 SATDAPFF
+1924 SATDALLP
-1932 VIEPGVYFDDI
+1932 VIEPGVYYDDI
-1943 VLWLGDDAV
+1943 VLKLGDDAV

-1991 WTKGVFFTTLLATGI
+1991 WTKGIFFTTLLATGI